1 MDARSVDIACTPSMA
16 PLVSIVVATYN
27 RSAVL
32 GHALRSA
39 LASSVRDLEV
49 LVVGDH
55 CTDDTE
61 VVVSAIGD
69 PRIRFVNLP
78 ENCGDQSGPTN
89 HAFGVATGQYVA
101 FLNQD
106 DLYFPDHLEV
116 AVAHLEA
123 TGADLVWT
131 PTLIIEPTSA
141 EALARGQWS
150 VSLGSTPPR
159 GQYDP
164 LTFCVASSWVT
175 RAPLRQRVGPWRH
188 GSEVHVSPSEDW
200 LYRAWRCGAHLEF
213 LPRPGVIAIYSGA
226 RASSYARRDS
236 PEHEACGRRLGDP
249 AFRELLLTSAAVSQA
264 AQLNAAAFGSVR
276 RRFLRRLARPL
287 RAACER
293 RGLHPLTAHL
303 MLRMY
308 RRGTLIARHR
318 QHTGA

>member
-1 MDARSVDIACTPSMA
+1 MP

-32 GHALRSA
+32 RHALESA
-39 LASSVRDLEV
+39 LASTVQDLEV

-61 VVVSAIGD
+61 TVVSAIGD

-78 ENCGDQSGPTN
+78 TNCGDQSGPTN
-89 HAFGVATGQYVA
+89 HALRLATGQYVA

-106 DLYFPDHLEV
+106 DLYFPDHLER
-116 AVAHLEA
+116 AIAHLRA
-123 TGADLVWT
+123 TGSDLVWT

-141 EALARGQWS
+141 AALARGEWS
-150 VSLGSTPPR
+150 VSVGSTPPR
-159 GQYDP
+159 GEYDP

-175 RAPLRQRVGPWRH
+175 RAPLHERVGPWRH

-200 LYRAWRCGAHLEF
+200 LYRTWRCGAHLTF

-226 RASSYARRDS
+226 RAASYARHDS
-236 PEHEACGRRLGDP
+236 PEHEACAPRLGDP
-249 AFRELLLTSAAVSQA
+249 AFRDALLTAAAVSQA
-264 AQLNAAAFGSVR
+264 SRLNAAAFGSLR
-276 RRFLRRLARPL
+276 RRLLRALAAPL
-287 RAACER
+287 RSACER

-308 RRGTLIARHR
+308 RRGTLLARHR